1 MAPLRLTSEHLAL
14 RALEPED
21 LEVLYQC
28 ENDPAIWGEGSMIP
42 PFSRY
47 DLKQYIANGQDI
59 FSSRTLRLV
68 VEQKVDRR
76 VVGMVDLF
84 DFEPI
89 SQRVELGILI
99 FDAFRGR
106 GFAKET
112 VAMVRS
118 YAFDFLRCH
127 QLMARANVKNEA
139 SLQLFAECGF
149 VEAGV
154 LKDWVRDG
162 GAWSDCK
169 LFQLINRL

>member
-21 LEVLYQC
+21 LGVLYQC

-68 VEQKVDRR
+68 VEQKVDHQ

-99 FDAFRGR
+99 FDAFRGK

-118 YAFDFLRCH
+118 YVFDFLRCH
-127 QLMARANVKNEA
+127 QLVARANVKNVA
-139 SLQLFAECGF
+139 SVTLFNECGF
-149 VEAGV
+149 ESAGV

-162 GAWSDCK
+162 DQWSDCEV
-169 LFQLINRL
+169 FQLIKK